1 MPEMLTTSLSKAK
14 SFIKSRGLLKKRKQ
28 QAKIESFVLNVGF
41 PGGASNKE
49 LAYQCRRHRDK
60 GSIPGSGRS
69 PGGGHGSPFP
79 VFCLKNYMDKGACWA
94 IVHGVTRVRH
104 D

>member
-14 SFIKSRGLLKKRKQ
+14 SLIKSRGLLKKRKQ

-49 LAYQCRRHRDK
+49 LAYQCRRQEDPLEK
-60 GSIPGSGRS
+60 ETAT
-69 PGGGHGSPFP
+69 P
-79 VFCLKNYMDKGACWA
+79 VFLPRKS
-94 IVHGVTRVRH
+94 HGQRSLAGYSPWGHKSQT
-104 D
+104 